1 MRVILVLLIFKTF
14 IVESY
19 DIKDFI
25 PVENMK
31 QKYSSIL
38 NLLSVL
44 TNPNITRHNFHEM
57 IGKDQQKFLLDQF
70 ATRNDLTRILK
81 VIFKLITFKKITK
94 FFIIIG
100 FLFFLPVMNS
110 HERNSETILTE
121 RDDLDLYSFINK
133 TDYRSI
139 ERYNFFIH
147 STEAFT
153 SPLMVWCV
161 AEHDAY
167 CRFQGMFD
175 VIDQLYPYDK
185 LIERFLPNSTQFN
198 LQFMID
204 KISPTIRNTLLR
216 KSFYEND
223 DDDDDDEG
231 SGDRNDSDDEEEE

>member
-44 TNPNITRHNFHEM
+44 TNPNITRYNFHEM

-121 RDDLDLYSFINK
+121 RDDLDLYSFISK
-133 TDYRSI
+133 
-139 ERYNFFIH
+139 
-147 STEAFT
+147 
-153 SPLMVWCV
+153 
-161 AEHDAY
+161 
-167 CRFQGMFD
+167 
-175 VIDQLYPYDK
+175 
-185 LIERFLPNSTQFN
+185 
-198 LQFMID
+198 
-204 KISPTIRNTLLR
+204 
-216 KSFYEND
+216 
-223 DDDDDDEG
+223 
-231 SGDRNDSDDEEEE
+231 